1 MKKDVHKLLSS
12 VEKKLIKRIHEKP
25 SKEALDKLAVFVGFQ
40 SWADFRAEMKEE
52 DAKDEPTKK

>member
-40 SWADFRAEMKEE
+40 SWADFRAEMKEQ
-52 DAKDEPTKK
+52 DEGK